1 MSPRPFPQRMPR
13 PDEWTPA
20 QRVMQVHDSLIAAQA
35 DAERL
40 PEAEAA
46 LSELLA
52 GDLVGDPPLVNPD
65 ALDDARADVARCTQA
80 RGLVPGLQRRLVQA
94 IEAYRSAEHDRLKAR
109 MDAADEDA
117 RHHTA
122 ALQALQ
128 AQAKAV
134 GEKLMVAKAKTEAA
148 RGVWAALPHRSH
160 EQLLREILAKQAQAA
175 EAAA

>member
-1 MSPRPFPQRMPR
+1 MPRPFPQRMPR

-20 QRVMQVHDSLIAAQA
+20 QRVLHVHDALQAAQA
-35 DAERL
+35 DADRL

-80 RGLVPGLQRRLVQA
+80 RGLLPGLQRRLVQA
-94 IEAYRSAEHDRLKAR
+94 IETYRTAEHDRLKAR
-109 MDAADEDA
+109 MDAHGAEL
-117 RHHTA
+117 RHQEA
-122 ALQALQ
+122 AMAALQ
-128 AQAKAV
+128 AQAAAV
-134 GEKLMVAKAKTEAA
+134 AAKLTDAKAKADAA
-148 RGVWAALPHRSH
+148 RGVWAQMPHRTH
-160 EQLLREILAKQAQAA
+160 EQLLREVLAKQQQAA